1 MEAFANRQYNYKMKY
16 LPHLSSL
23 RIKLLAS
30 VILTAVAA
38 CLLTAWFAFEIL
50 HSPLNFNQSS
60 AASAAQPATQNSSQS
75 PVIFEVSSGSSL
87 SQVSNS
93 LQAAGLFSY
102 PRLLS
107 LFARIKGVENSIKV
121 GEYELESGLS
131 AAQIIDK
138 MVAGETLQY
147 RVTLVEG
154 WTFKEALDA
163 IQRSEKIVSVLQGL
177 SPTEILEQI
186 SLPFKNTEGILF
198 PDTYFYTAG
207 STDLELVNRAS
218 SKLEDILQ
226 SEWQK
231 KLGALPY
238 ETPYEALIMAS
249 IIEKESA
256 ASSERGHISGVF
268 VRRLEL
274 GMRLQ
279 SDPTVIYGMG
289 DAYDGDIR
297 RTDLQEVTPYNTYR
311 VNGLPPTPIALA
323 GFDSIRASLNPEPS
337 DYLYFVAQSDGSHY
351 FSSSLE
357 EHNQAVARLLNSN

>member
-1 MEAFANRQYNYKMKY
+1 MAF
-16 LPHLSSL
+16 
-23 RIKLLAS
+23 
-30 VILTAVAA
+30 
-38 CLLTAWFAFEIL
+38 WFAFRVL
-50 HSPLNFNQSS
+50 HSPLTIANTS
-60 AASAAQPATQNSSQS
+60 AQASVQP
-75 PVIFEVSSGSSL
+75 PIIFEVSSGSSL
-87 SQVSNS
+87 SQVSHNLHS
-93 LQAAGLFSY
+93 SGIFSY
-102 PRLLS
+102 PRLLI
-107 LFARIKGVENSIKV
+107 LLARIKGVENSIKV
-121 GEYELESGLS
+121 GEYELENGLS

-163 IQRSEKIVSVLQGL
+163 IQRSNKIVSVLQGF
-177 SPTEILEQI
+177 SPAEILEQI
-186 SLPFKNTEGILF
+186 SPSFENTEGILF

-207 STDLELVNRAS
+207 STDLELVTRAS
-218 SKLEDILQ
+218 TRLKDILQ
-226 SEWQK
+226 SEWEK
-231 KLGALPY
+231 RLGALPY

-268 VRRLEL
+268 IRRLEL

-297 RTDLQEVTPYNTYR
+297 KTDLQEVTPYNTYR

-323 GFDSIRASLNPEPS
+323 GFDSIHASLNPEPS
-337 DYLYFVAQSDGSHY
+337 EYLYFVAQSDGSHY
-351 FSSSLE
+351 FSSSLQ
-357 EHNQAVARLLNSN
+357 EHNQAVARLINSN